1 MAQIF
6 AELGLGVA
14 FTLVRLILFNVVVL
28 EHFTDHDQIALAPMV
43 PDWLKRND
51 GPTISVKIMAGIPS
65 LTPEEMG
72 DSKKMQDAYN
82 RLSFGGSTRKS

>member
-1 MAQIF
+1 VLSLF
-6 AELGLGVA
+6 KRRLGQ
-14 FTLVRLILFNVVVL
+14 TSSIILV
-28 EHFTDHDQIALAPMV
+28 
-43 PDWLKRND
+43 RND

-72 DSKKMQDAYN
+72 DSKNMQDAYN